1 MLSLAILLTILATPV
16 LVGLS
21 AFFRLQPSEN
31 RIGITSYLEVLRLRA
46 NAPAVCANADSDDGE
61 SDEAGY
67 LSSGFDAR
75 GKSACVAKNP
85 RFSVVT
91 LAQ

>member
-1 MLSLAILLTILATPV
+1 MLSLTILLTILATPV
-16 LVGLS
+16 VVGLS

-31 RIGITSYLEVLRLRA
+31 RIGITSYVEVLRIRA
-46 NAPAVCANADSDDGE
+46 NASAACLSGVPDADDKDDAGCLPSASDP
-61 SDEAGY
+61 
-67 LSSGFDAR
+67 R
-75 GKSACVAKNP
+75 GRFPGVAKNR